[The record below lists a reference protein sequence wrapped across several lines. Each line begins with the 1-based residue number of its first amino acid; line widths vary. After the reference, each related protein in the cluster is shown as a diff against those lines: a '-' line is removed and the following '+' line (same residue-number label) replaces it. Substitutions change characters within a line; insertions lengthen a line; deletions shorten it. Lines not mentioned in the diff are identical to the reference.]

1 MSLFVFLV
9 ITLILCALLLLVQG
23 SEAKSI
29 KLMAVISIGLEVV
42 LLLQQKGA
50 FDLSLPIPLEVAVPC
65 VTGALGLFGLFKM
78 SERALPLLIF
88 FASLLQFFMETTIID
103 SIR

>member
-1 MSLFVFLV
+1 MSLFVLLV
-9 ITLILCALLLLVQG
+9 ITLILCSLLLLVQG
-23 SEAKSI
+23 NEAKAV
-29 KLMAVISIGLEVV
+29 KLFAVLAIALEVI
-42 LLLQQKGA
+42 LLLWHRGA
-50 FDLSLPIPLEVAVPC
+50 LDVSFPVPIQLVVPC

-88 FASLLQFFMETTIID
+88 FTSLLQFFMETNIID